1 MAVNKYMK
9 PAEQPLL
16 DTYVP
21 LPFKELSLAYA
32 TKQKEH
38 NDAEELAGSL
48 DDDILK
54 VRASTPLHTRELLK
68 IRTNLDTE
76 LNDLITKH
84 NGRYADMVPALNK
97 IKKRINQDFTDG
109 NLFAI
114 KETTKRKGKLDKEI
128 QKQESKGTYS
138 DEYSPWLGGE
148 SEFSHFYNQGLVSD
162 GDGGYTW
169 DTNADA
175 GFTTRPDGSK
185 ILKTYEYTGLHKGSE
200 QLKIANENTFDKIKP
215 DLNSWMEK
223 TKKGEMTKN
232 ELKQISLSKI
242 YRAAHND
249 HPYYPD
255 DFQQELDLIVHN
267 WMKPE
272 AVLSSAM
279 NAIDNVF
286 GVNPTDADV
295 KEAKEDAIDEL
306 NADQIGEDGYEGTAY
321 NWAKTAYVGSMG
333 EKYLMTDQ
341 AHSHTFD
348 DNYGN
353 KNKNAVPRTDWVPI
367 VESQTPFVQAGKP
380 KDIHGDYIDDASNP
394 IAEYLK
400 IVDVNKKT
408 LMEIKQEYQDIINSG
423 AVLDDDYKAE
433 WKEKIN
439 TAEYQYDASAFA
451 AVNLI
456 QDAAANLGIRKVGN
470 HIVYVKNG
478 VRKQVQIGSTD
489 FHLNGWGAV
498 QFDENGLPYDVENAD
513 YRNLRRPGSAYNYLD
528 ISHGLLAGV
537 YHIEATSG
545 NSPLFDEADRL
556 QRTMGTDGY
565 FGGRSIK
572 LPMFS
577 TTSSKQMDES
587 ILTNLVT
594 TLSKEDQY
602 FGTSS
607 GVEVTLKD
615 LITGVDI
622 GGDTKKIDQDIVDNF
637 DKYVKT
643 TQWTAVPDPATGS
656 FLGVIT
662 VPLKSSSG
670 GTNATMNLYYPAPQ
684 EVMETWR
691 RQGEYEEVLDED
703 LGTTHKVTRPRTAV
717 EKAKWD
723 DIFAAQLDIQRAIS
737 VPGNVQM
744 SSYEDGEGNPLGFYY
759 FAEMPNGQ
767 PILNE
772 QYMFQPQAG
781 LIAGIN
787 PQDGSTI
794 YTTGNELY
802 NVDSDVD
809 KLGYLISLNDPT
821 MESSR
826 AFWMNQAQAPET
838 PIAVEG
844 EILPEAATGVGS
856 DVSGKPFVTQLKKG
870 QYIFAD
876 NRLESTANILNYGG
890 VTKDVIGLQQEFV
903 VQLASAGNKY
913 NLNMVNFMEKE
924 LDKIATGTSTNVE
937 LADGTE
943 VTLAYAFEQGFI
955 SLEPVSG
962 GTSTFMDQGFRVPLA
977 SGARTYA
984 TQLEMYNEWVDG
996 GKTGPPVA
1004 NPAEGGFHV
1013 LGQAADLNQNEVMYD
1028 WVFTTTDD
1036 VISIGNMNSGV
1047 HTVFQGLDATQKTVT
1062 GFLASEIT
1070 NDAGANLFPNFT
1082 EKSLDTLFGTLNEA
1096 KANSVFPLKGP
1107 RLRQFDQEWWHWSQG
1122 EITGTPAAT
1131 YAYPSWA
1138 N

>member
-48 DDDILK
+48 DDKILK
-54 VRASTPLHTRELLK
+54 VRASTPLHTRELLR
-68 IRTNLDTE
+68 IRTELDTE

-84 NGRYADMVPALNK
+84 NGRYADMVPSLNK
-97 IKKRINQDFTDG
+97 IKKRIDQDFTDG

-128 QKQESKGTYS
+128 EKQESKGTYS

-148 SEFSHFYNQGLVSD
+148 AEFSHFYNQGLVSD
-162 GDGGYTW
+162 GSGGYTW
-169 DTNADA
+169 DTDASA
-175 GFTTRPDGSK
+175 GFETRPDGSQV
-185 ILKTYEYTGLHKGSE
+185 LKTYEYTGLHKGSE

-223 TKKGEMTKN
+223 TEKGEMTKN

-279 NAIDNVF
+279 NAIDNIF

-295 KEAKEDAIDEL
+295 KEAKQDAIDGL
-306 NADQIGEDGYEGTAY
+306 NADQIGEDGYNGTAY

-341 AHSHTFD
+341 AYSHTFD

-367 VESQTPFVQAGKP
+367 VESTTPFVQAGKP
-380 KDIHGDYIDDASNP
+380 RDIHGDYINESSNP

-400 IVDVNKKT
+400 IVDTNKKT
-408 LMEIKQEYQDIINSG
+408 LMQINQEYQDIVNSG
-423 AVLDDDYKAE
+423 ANLDDDYIDE
-433 WKEKIN
+433 WQEKIN

-456 QDAAANLGIRKVGN
+456 QDAATNLGLRKRGN
-470 HIVYVKNG
+470 YLIYHQNG
-478 VRKQVQIGSTD
+478 TRKQVLIGSTD
-489 FHLNGWGAV
+489 YNLNGWAAV
-498 QFDENGLPYDVENAD
+498 QFDDNGVPYDVEDSD

-528 ISHGLLAGV
+528 VSHGLLAGV
-537 YHIEATSG
+537 YHIEANSG
-545 NSPLFDEADRL
+545 NSPLFDEADRI
-556 QRTMGTDGY
+556 QASMGTDGY

-602 FGTSS
+602 FRTSS
-607 GVEVTLKD
+607 GTEVTLKD

-622 GGDTKKIDQDIVDNF
+622 GGDTKKIDQDIIDDF

-656 FLGVIT
+656 YLGVIT
-662 VPLKSSSG
+662 IPLKNPS
-670 GTNATMNLYYPAPQ
+670 GTNATMNLYYPAPK

-703 LGTTHKVTRPRTAV
+703 LGTTHKITRPRTAV

-723 DIFAAQLDIQRAIS
+723 DIFHAQLDIQRAIS

-744 SSYEDGEGNPLGFYY
+744 SSYEDGEGNPLGFFY
-759 FAEMPNGQ
+759 FSELPNGQ

-802 NVDSDVD
+802 NVDTDVD
-809 KLGYLISLNDPT
+809 KLGYLISLNDPN
-821 MESSR
+821 MEASR

-844 EILPEAATGVGS
+844 STLQEPATGVGS
-856 DVSGKPFVTQLKKG
+856 DVSGKPFVTQLRKG
-870 QYIFAD
+870 QYMFPD
-876 NRLESTANILNYGG
+876 DRLEGTDDILNYGG
-890 VTKDVIGLQQEFV
+890 ITKDVVGLQKQTAVIFAE
-903 VQLASAGNKY
+903 AGNKY
-913 NLNMVNFMEKE
+913 NVDMIDFMEKE
-924 LDKIATGTSTNVE
+924 LDKIEADGETHVE
-937 LADGTE
+937 LADGSKITLAHAINQGY
-943 VTLAYAFEQGFI
+943 VTLQ
-955 SLEPVSG
+955 PVSG
-962 GTSTFMDQGFRVPLA
+962 GTSRYMDQGFRVPLA
-977 SGARTYA
+977 SGARTYEK
-984 TQLEMYNEWVDG
+984 QLKMYNEWVDG
-996 GKTGPPVA
+996 GKNGPPVA

-1013 LGQAADLNQNEVMYD
+1013 MGQAADLDQNEAMYD
-1028 WVFTTTDD
+1028 WVFTTTGD
-1036 VISIGNMNSGV
+1036 VVGIGGLNAGV
-1047 HTVFQGLDATQKTVT
+1047 NTVYQGLDATQKTVT
-1062 GFLASEIT
+1062 GILASELQKDDGTKI
-1070 NDAGANLFPNFT
+1070 FPNFKNASLKT
-1082 EKSLDTLFGTLNEA
+1082 LFTSLD
-1096 KANSVFPLKGP
+1096 KAHSSSPRPLLGP
-1107 RLRQFDQEWWHWSQG
+1107 GLKQFDQEWWHWSQG

-1131 YAYPSWA
+1131 YTYPSWA